1 LNLLFASGPD
11 RRLFLVGDEKMAIPS
26 KAIVSVFLLLLL
38 QIPPCAEAQDLK
50 TESVSAGYSALYAK
64 NRFSAQFVAGALF
77 SPLSCIQDY
86 PTFDYAQT
94 NLRFGWMV
102 DDPSKSRYFGTGNFE
117 LLFELTN
124 SVIFE
129 GFGTYIRGFT
139 LLGRYNLLLPNPRW
153 ALYFQLGVGAVV
165 NDAYQDMSQTE
176 IGQAVEFTP
185 QASIGVRYFIARNW
199 TLDVEA
205 MFHHIS
211 NAYFDER
218 NDSINSVG
226 GFLGVTYFFGAPSH

>member
-1 LNLLFASGPD
+1 
-11 RRLFLVGDEKMAIPS
+11 MAISS
-26 KAIVSVFLLLLL
+26 KTIVSLFLLLLL
-38 QIPPCAEAQDLK
+38 QVPPCAEAQDLK

-77 SPLSCIQDY
+77 SPISWIQDY
-86 PTFDYAQT
+86 PTFNYAQT

-102 DDPSKSRYFGTGNFE
+102 NDPSKSRYFGTGNFE

-139 LLGRYNLLLPNPRW
+139 LLGRYNLLLPDPRW
-153 ALYFQLGVGAVV
+153 ALYFQLGAGAIV
-165 NDAYQDMSQTE
+165 NDAYQDMSQNE

-185 QASIGVRYFIARNW
+185 QASIGLRYFIARNW

-205 MFHHIS
+205 TFQHIS

-218 NDSINSVG
+218 NESTNAVG
-226 GFLGVTYFFGAPSH
+226 GLLGVTYFFGGLSH